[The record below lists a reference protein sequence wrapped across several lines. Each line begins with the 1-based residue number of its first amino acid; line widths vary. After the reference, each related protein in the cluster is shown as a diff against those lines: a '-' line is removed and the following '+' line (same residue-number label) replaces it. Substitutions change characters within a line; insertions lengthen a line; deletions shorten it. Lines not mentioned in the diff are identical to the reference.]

1 MIFIRSSAPHVHSLK
16 STSFIMG
23 CTAFALTPAAA
34 ALTFAYGFGVIWHII
49 IAVVAAEVFEAVC
62 ILMRGRSVGTAL
74 GDLSAMLTAVIFALA
89 VPPYLPWY
97 LVVGGMFFGIVVVKH
112 CFGGLGQNTFNP
124 AMAAYVLLL
133 VSFPGQMTA
142 WIAPSPENFE
152 KLGFSESL
160 EVIAGQKSV
169 SEAMVLHGSSM
180 GSVRKAEAKSN
191 APETAAA
198 KSPSGKTAPAEAKKA
213 PSPGTDASTHAT
225 LLAAG
230 AQQGGAVSDAKT
242 GATAQ
247 AAEHGKS
254 GNNAAGKESISG
266 SADASTHATVA
277 AGADGKTGATVQK
290 GAAGT
295 DAKEEGTNAPDAASG
310 ATPVKSVGKGGSARG
325 DAHTGATAAEAG
337 QHSSGK
343 APETEAKADEWA
355 SADASTHATVK
366 ADAATYATPLS
377 KYKVEKSKNGTYYPY
392 VKKGTI
398 SELDI
403 STYGVKVV
411 SLAFLLGGLV
421 LLVTRMIFI
430 SVPLSVLGSVAFF
443 SWMYQVLGDAGD
455 FPVMTVTDQLLTGAT
470 MMGAFFIY
478 TDPVAA
484 ASTTRAKIISGILVG
499 FFIVTVRNFGG
510 YPDAVAFGALIAN
523 SINPLLDRLVRPI
536 RFGRLGEAA

>member
-16 STSFIMG
+16 STRFIMG
-23 CTAFALTPAAA
+23 CTAFALMPAAA
-34 ALTFAYGFGVIWHII
+34 ALTFAYGFGVIWHIL
-49 IAVVAAEVFEAVC
+49 IAVAAAEVFEALC
-62 ILMRGRSVGTAL
+62 ILLRGKSVGTAL
-74 GDLSAMLTAVIFALA
+74 GDLSALLTAVIFALA
-89 VPPYLPWY
+89 VPSYLPWY

-160 EVIAGQKSV
+160 EVILGQQTV

-180 GSVRKAEAKSN
+180 GSVRKAGADS
-191 APETAAA
+191 
-198 KSPSGKTAPAEAKKA
+198 SAPAASDARSALNEKSVTGAKETTVKE
-213 PSPGTDASTHAT
+213 TDALTHAT
-225 LLAAG
+225 V
-230 AQQGGAVSDAKT
+230 QNTQGKPGSGTDGKT
-242 GATAQ
+242 GATA
-247 AAEHGKS
+247 
-254 GNNAAGKESISG
+254 AAGTDGHKAEGKKDSDG
-266 SADASTHATVA
+266 SADGSTHATVA
-277 AGADGKTGATVQK
+277 AGTDG
-290 GAAGT
+290 
-295 DAKEEGTNAPDAASG
+295 
-310 ATPVKSVGKGGSARG
+310 R
-325 DAHTGATAAEAG
+325 TGATASVGMSA
-337 QHSSGK
+337 SDGK
-343 APETEAKADEWA
+343 KADA
-355 SADASTHATVK
+355 IKADGSTHATAK

-377 KYKVEKSKNGTYYPY
+377 KYKVEKNKNGIYYPY
-392 VKKGTI
+392 VKKGTL

-430 SVPLSVLGSVAFF
+430 SVPLSVLGSVVFF
-443 SWMYQVLGDAGD
+443 SWMYQILGDAGD
-455 FPVMTVTDQLLTGAT
+455 FPVMTISDQLLTGAT

-478 TDPVAA
+478 TDPVGS

-510 YPDAVAFGALIAN
+510 YPDAVAFGALLAN
-523 SINPLLDRLVRPI
+523 SINPLLDRLIRPI

>member
-16 STSFIMG
+16 STRFIMG
-23 CTAFALTPAAA
+23 CTAFALMPAAA
-34 ALTFAYGFGVIWHII
+34 AITFAYGFGVVWHII
-49 IAVVAAEVFEAVC
+49 IAVAAAEVFEALC
-62 ILMRGRSVGTAL
+62 ILLRGKSVGTAI
-74 GDLSAMLTAVIFALA
+74 GDLSAMLTAVIFAVA

-160 EVIAGQKSV
+160 EVISGQKTV

-180 GSVRKAEAKSN
+180 GSVRKAE
-191 APETAAA
+191 
-198 KSPSGKTAPAEAKKA
+198 
-213 PSPGTDASTHAT
+213 GTDAAEAT
-225 LLAAG
+225 NTQKNAAAG
-230 AQQGGAVSDAKT
+230 ST
-242 GATAQ
+242 ATAADRNENR
-247 AAEHGKS
+247 AAVKD
-254 GNNAAGKESISG
+254 
-266 SADASTHATVA
+266 ADAATQATVQNA
-277 AGADGKTGATVQK
+277 EGKAGSGTDGKTGATA
-290 GAAGT
+290 AAGNGA
-295 DAKEEGTNAPDAASG
+295 DGPKASAATGKADSAGSADG
-310 ATPVKSVGKGGSARG
+310 ATHATAAAVADGR
-325 DAHTGATAAEAG
+325 TGATAAAG
-337 QHSSGK
+337 KSASGGKK
-343 APETEAKADEWA
+343 ADDTKADGATHATAKADG
-355 SADASTHATVK
+355 
-366 ADAATYATPLS
+366 ATYATPLS
-377 KYKVEKSKNGTYYPY
+377 KYKVEKNKNGIYYPY
-392 VKKGTI
+392 VKKGSL

-455 FPVMTVTDQLLTGAT
+455 FPVMTISDQLLTGAT

-478 TDPVAA
+478 TDPVGS

-510 YPDAVAFGALIAN
+510 YPDAVAFGALLAN

>member
-16 STSFIMG
+16 STRFIMG
-23 CTAFALTPAAA
+23 CTAFALMPAAA

-49 IAVVAAEVFEAVC
+49 IAVAAAEVFEALC
-62 ILMRGRSVGTAL
+62 ILLRGKSVGTAL
-74 GDLSAMLTAVIFALA
+74 GDLSALLTAVIFALA
-89 VPPYLPWY
+89 VPSYLPWY

-160 EVIAGQKSV
+160 EVISGQKTV

-180 GSVRKAEAKSN
+180 GSVRKAGADS
-191 APETAAA
+191 
-198 KSPSGKTAPAEAKKA
+198 SAPAASDARSALNEKSVSVVKKTTVK
-213 PSPGTDASTHAT
+213 GTDAATHAAVQNT
-225 LLAAG
+225 
-230 AQQGGAVSDAKT
+230 QGKPG
-242 GATAQ
+242 
-247 AAEHGKS
+247 S
-254 GNNAAGKESISG
+254 G
-266 SADASTHATVA
+266 T
-277 AGADGKTGATVQK
+277 DGKTGATAAAVTDGHK
-290 GAAGT
+290 AEGKKDSAGSADGSAHATAAAGT
-295 DAKEEGTNAPDAASG
+295 DGRTG
-310 ATPVKSVGKGGSARG
+310 ATASAGMSVSDGKKAGDKKAAGATHASAAAGADGR
-325 DAHTGATAAEAG
+325 TGATAAAG
-337 QHSSGK
+337 NHDSDGQK
-343 APETEAKADEWA
+343 AADSKADGT
-355 SADASTHATVK
+355 THATAK

-377 KYKVEKSKNGTYYPY
+377 KYKVEKNKNGIYYPY
-392 VKKGTI
+392 VKKGTL

-455 FPVMTVTDQLLTGAT
+455 FPVMTITDQLLTGAT

-478 TDPVAA
+478 TDPVGS

-510 YPDAVAFGALIAN
+510 YPDAVAFGALLAN

>member
-16 STSFIMG
+16 STRFIMG
-23 CTAFALTPAAA
+23 CTAFALMPAAA

-49 IAVVAAEVFEAVC
+49 IAVAAAEIFEALC
-62 ILMRGRSVGTAL
+62 ILLRGKSVGTAL
-74 GDLSAMLTAVIFALA
+74 GDLSALLTAVIFALA

-160 EVIAGQKSV
+160 EVISGQKTV

-180 GSVRKAEAKSN
+180 GSVRKAGADSSAPAASDARSALDAKSVTG
-191 APETAAA
+191 AKETTV
-198 KSPSGKTAPAEAKKA
+198 K
-213 PSPGTDASTHAT
+213 GTDAATHAT
-225 LLAAG
+225 V
-230 AQQGGAVSDAKT
+230 QNIQGKSGIGTDGKT
-242 GATAQ
+242 GATA
-247 AAEHGKS
+247 
-254 GNNAAGKESISG
+254 AAGTDGHKVEGKKDSAG
-266 SADASTHATVA
+266 SADGSTHATVA
-277 AGADGKTGATVQK
+277 ARADGKTGAT
-290 GAAGT
+290 
-295 DAKEEGTNAPDAASG
+295 ASARKSVSDGKKADDTKADG
-310 ATPVKSVGKGGSARG
+310 ATHATADAR
-325 DAHTGATAAEAG
+325 TGATAG
-337 QHSSGK
+337 DGK
-343 APETEAKADEWA
+343 SVSDGKKADDTK
-355 SADASTHATVK
+355 ADGATHATTK

-377 KYKVEKSKNGTYYPY
+377 KYKVEKNKNGIYYPY
-392 VKKGTI
+392 VKKGTL

-455 FPVMTVTDQLLTGAT
+455 FPVMTITDQLLTGAT

-478 TDPVAA
+478 TDPVGS

-510 YPDAVAFGALIAN
+510 YPDAVAFGALLAN
-523 SINPLLDRLVRPI
+523 SINPLLDRLIRPI

>member
-16 STSFIMG
+16 STRCIMG
-23 CTAFALTPAAA
+23 CTAFALMPAAA
-34 ALTFAYGFGVIWHII
+34 ALTFAYGFGIVWHII
-49 IAVVAAEVFEAVC
+49 IAVLAAEIFEAVC
-62 ILMRGRSVGTAL
+62 IMLRGRSVSTAL
-74 GDLSAMLTAVIFALA
+74 GDLSAMLTAVIFAVA
-89 VPPYLPWY
+89 VPPYLPWH
-97 LVVGGMFFGIVVVKH
+97 LVVGGMFFGIVIVKH

-160 EVIAGQKSV
+160 EVISGQKTV

-180 GSVRKAEAKSN
+180 GSVRKAGADSSAPVRSGVKSPEEKTATGAKN
-191 APETAAA
+191 AAVKETDAAA
-198 KSPSGKTAPAEAKKA
+198 HAAAQNAGGKSATV
-213 PSPGTDASTHAT
+213 TD
-225 LLAAG
+225 G
-230 AQQGGAVSDAKT
+230 KT
-242 GATAQ
+242 GATA
-247 AAEHGKS
+247 AAVADGHKAEGKKDS
-254 GNNAAGKESISG
+254 AG
-266 SADASTHATVA
+266 SADGSTHATVA
-277 AGADGKTGATVQK
+277 ARADGKTGATA
-290 GAAGT
+290 AAGKSVS
-295 DAKEEGTNAPDAASG
+295 DGKKADG
-310 ATPVKSVGKGGSARG
+310 ATNTTAAAGADGR
-325 DAHTGATAAEAG
+325 TGATAAAG
-337 QHSSGK
+337 KSVADGK
-343 APETEAKADEWA
+343 KADGTR
-355 SADASTHATVK
+355 ADGATHATAK

-377 KYKVEKSKNGTYYPY
+377 KYKVEKSRNGIYYPY
-392 VKKGTI
+392 VKKGTL

-455 FPVMTVTDQLLTGAT
+455 FPVMTITDQLLTGAT

-478 TDPVAA
+478 TDPVGS

-510 YPDAVAFGALIAN
+510 YPDAVAFGALLAN
-523 SINPLLDRLVRPI
+523 SINPLLDRLIRPI

>member
-16 STSFIMG
+16 STRFIMG
-23 CTAFALTPAAA
+23 CTAFALMPAAA
-34 ALTFAYGFGVIWHII
+34 ALTFAYGFGVVWHII
-49 IAVVAAEVFEAVC
+49 IAVLAAEIFEAVC
-62 ILMRGRSVGTAL
+62 IMLRGKSVSTAL
-74 GDLSAMLTAVIFALA
+74 GDLSAMLTAVIFAVA

-160 EVIAGQKSV
+160 EVISGQKTI
-169 SEAMVLHGSSM
+169 SEAIVLRGSSM
-180 GSVRKAEAKSN
+180 GSVRKAGADSSAPVRSGVK
-191 APETAAA
+191 APEEKTVTGAKNAAVKETDSA
-198 KSPSGKTAPAEAKKA
+198 AHAAVHNAGGKSATV
-213 PSPGTDASTHAT
+213 TD
-225 LLAAG
+225 G
-230 AQQGGAVSDAKT
+230 KT
-242 GATAQ
+242 GATA
-247 AAEHGKS
+247 AAVADGHKAEGKKDS
-254 GNNAAGKESISG
+254 AG
-266 SADASTHATVA
+266 SADGATHATAA
-277 AGADGKTGATVQK
+277 AGADGKTGAT
-290 GAAGT
+290 
-295 DAKEEGTNAPDAASG
+295 AASG
-310 ATPVKSVGKGGSARG
+310 KSVSDGK
-325 DAHTGATAAEAG
+325 
-337 QHSSGK
+337 
-343 APETEAKADEWA
+343 KADETKA
-355 SADASTHATVK
+355 YGATHATAK

-377 KYKVEKSKNGTYYPY
+377 KYKTEKSKNGTYYPY
-392 VKKGTI
+392 VKKGTL

-455 FPVMTVTDQLLTGAT
+455 FPVMTITDQLLTGAT

-478 TDPVAA
+478 TDPVGS
-484 ASTTRAKIISGILVG
+484 ASTTRGKIISGILVG

-510 YPDAVAFGALIAN
+510 YPDAVAFGALLAN
-523 SINPLLDRLVRPI
+523 SINPLLDRLIRPI

>member
-16 STSFIMG
+16 STRFIMG
-23 CTAFALTPAAA
+23 CTAFALMPAAA

-49 IAVVAAEVFEAVC
+49 IAVAAAEIFEALCVL
-62 ILMRGRSVGTAL
+62 IRGKSVSTAL
-74 GDLSAMLTAVIFALA
+74 GDLSAMLTAVIFAVA

-142 WIAPSPENFE
+142 WIAPSPESFE
-152 KLGFSESL
+152 KLGFSASL
-160 EVIAGQKSV
+160 EVIAGQKTV
-169 SEAMVLHGSSM
+169 SEAIVLHGSSM

-213 PSPGTDASTHAT
+213 PSPGADTRTLAT
-225 LLAAG
+225 VLSAG
-230 AQQGGAVSDAKT
+230 ANQAGAGTDAKT
-242 GATAQ
+242 SATAQ
-247 AAEHGKS
+247 AAGHGKS
-254 GNNAAGKESISG
+254 GNNAAGKEN
-266 SADASTHATVA
+266 SAEGADGSTHATVA

-478 TDPVAA
+478 TDPVGS

>member
-16 STSFIMG
+16 STRFIMG
-23 CTAFALTPAAA
+23 CTAFALMPAAL
-34 ALTFAYGFGVIWHII
+34 ALTFAYGFGVVWHII
-49 IAVVAAEVFEAVC
+49 FAVAAAEIFEALCVL
-62 ILMRGRSVGTAL
+62 IRGRSVGTAL

-97 LVVGGMFFGIVVVKH
+97 LVVGGMFFGIVVVKQ

-142 WIAPSPENFE
+142 WIAPSPENFG
-152 KLGFSESL
+152 KLGFAESL
-160 EVIAGQKSV
+160 EVISGQKSV
-169 SEAMVLHGSSM
+169 SEAIVLHGSSM
-180 GSVRKAEAKSN
+180 GSIRKTERNSNAEAK
-191 APETAAA
+191 AAQEA
-198 KSPSGKTAPAEAKKA
+198 SAATDDAMESGHGANGSHVGQAD
-213 PSPGTDASTHAT
+213 SSTHAT
-225 LLAAG
+225 MQNAGGNQAG
-230 AQQGGAVSDAKT
+230 AA
-242 GATAQ
+242 
-247 AAEHGKS
+247 
-254 GNNAAGKESISG
+254 N
-266 SADASTHATVA
+266 
-277 AGADGKTGATVQK
+277 DGKTGATAAAHGAGAADGQK
-290 GAAGT
+290 TAVNKDSADITDGSTHAAAAAGT
-295 DAKEEGTNAPDAASG
+295 DG
-310 ATPVKSVGKGGSARG
+310 R
-325 DAHTGATAAEAG
+325 TGATVASRVHGKTE
-337 QHSSGK
+337 GK
-343 APETEAKADEWA
+343 ASDTKADGATHATA
-355 SADASTHATVK
+355 SADAV
-366 ADAATYATPLS
+366 TYATPLS
-377 KYKVEKSKNGTYYPY
+377 KYKVEKSKNGVYHPY
-392 VKKGTI
+392 VRKGTI

-455 FPVMTVTDQLLTGAT
+455 FPVMTITDQLLTGAT

-478 TDPVAA
+478 TDPVGS

-510 YPDAVAFGALIAN
+510 YPDAVAFGALLAN

>member
-49 IAVVAAEVFEAVC
+49 IAVAAAEIFEALCV
-62 ILMRGRSVGTAL
+62 LMRGRSVGTAL
-74 GDLSAMLTAVIFALA
+74 GDLSAVLTAVIFAVA

-112 CFGGLGQNTFNP
+112 TFGGLGQNTFNP

-152 KLGFSESL
+152 KLGFSASL
-160 EVIAGQKSV
+160 EVIAGQKTV

-180 GSVRKAEAKSN
+180 GSSRKA
-191 APETAAA
+191 
-198 KSPSGKTAPAEAKKA
+198 
-213 PSPGTDASTHAT
+213 
-225 LLAAG
+225 
-230 AQQGGAVSDAKT
+230 V
-242 GATAQ
+242 
-247 AAEHGKS
+247 
-254 GNNAAGKESISG
+254 GNSVAAGKAAEEPGGKSRPDAKAVPGAKEAIRSQSG
-266 SADASTHATVA
+266 ADAATQATVQA
-277 AGADGKTGATVQK
+277 AGGNHAGVSPDGKTGAT
-290 GAAGT
+290 A
-295 DAKEEGTNAPDAASG
+295 DAA
-310 ATPVKSVGKGGSARG
+310 
-325 DAHTGATAAEAG
+325 
-337 QHSSGK
+337 
-343 APETEAKADEWA
+343 
-355 SADASTHATVK
+355 THATAK

-377 KYKVEKSKNGTYYPY
+377 KYKTEKSKNGIYYPY
-392 VKKGTI
+392 VKKGSI

-430 SVPLSVLGSVAFF
+430 SVPLSVLSSVAFF

-478 TDPVAA
+478 TDPVGS

>member
-16 STSFIMG
+16 STRFIMG
-23 CTAFALTPAAA
+23 CTAFALMPAAA
-34 ALTFAYGFGVIWHII
+34 ALTFAYGFGVVWHII
-49 IAVVAAEVFEAVC
+49 IAVLAAEIFEAICV
-62 ILMRGRSVGTAL
+62 LLRGKSVSTAL
-74 GDLSAMLTAVIFALA
+74 GDLSAMLTAVIFAVA

-97 LVVGGMFFGIVVVKH
+97 LVVGGMFFGIVVVKQ

-152 KLGFSESL
+152 KLGFSTSL
-160 EVIAGQKSV
+160 EIISGQKTV
-169 SEAMVLHGSSM
+169 SEAMILHGSSM
-180 GSVRKAEAKSN
+180 GSLRKAEVRSEESEKAVPVKGTG
-191 APETAAA
+191 AEEGHKAETAAL
-198 KSPSGKTAPAEAKKA
+198 KSTDSATAPTAK
-213 PSPGTDASTHAT
+213 PGAGHKSG
-225 LLAAG
+225 AG
-230 AQQGGAVSDAKT
+230 ADAKT
-242 GATAQ
+242 GATA
-247 AAEHGKS
+247 
-254 GNNAAGKESISG
+254 AAGDSGKKEHKDSG
-266 SADASTHATVA
+266 AGSSADGTTHATA
-277 AGADGKTGATVQK
+277 PAGADGKTGAAASAGK
-290 GAAGT
+290 GAEGKAETGRNESAGNG
-295 DAKEEGTNAPDAASG
+295 ADAA
-310 ATPVKSVGKGGSARG
+310 
-325 DAHTGATAAEAG
+325 
-337 QHSSGK
+337 
-343 APETEAKADEWA
+343 
-355 SADASTHATVK
+355 THATVS

-377 KYKVEKSKNGTYYPY
+377 KYKVEKNKNGVYYPY
-392 VKKGTI
+392 VKKGTL

-455 FPVMTVTDQLLTGAT
+455 FPVMTITDQLLTGAT

-478 TDPVAA
+478 TDPVGS

-510 YPDAVAFGALIAN
+510 YPDAVAFGALLAN
-523 SINPLLDRLVRPI
+523 SINPLLDRLIRPI